1 MADRQRVTFI
11 AMEFL
16 AVLLF
21 LGLLSAFIW
30 VLVRLLSISG
40 LERRIA
46 DLENEVRRLKG
57 TATPQVRPDRTAV
70 PTALPHAPT
79 ESLTA
84 SGPSAA
90 PPSPPTPQA
99 PPTVVQA
106 PAPVAQSPVTPQP
119 PPVSVPTRNPELP
132 PAPPV
137 MPAPPA
143 ALPGS
148 GNGNPWWRNVLGENP
163 VVRIGIVVFLL
174 GVSFLVRLAAQAGL
188 LPPEI
193 RLGASTL
200 AGMGL
205 LVLGWRFRTSRPHF
219 ALPLQGGAIGTL
231 FLVVFAAF
239 RLYGLLPAG
248 AALAVGVALV
258 VATGFLAVLQN
269 ARSLAFFALA
279 SGFAAP
285 LLLSSGSGNYIGLFT
300 YYALLDAAV
309 FGIALYRSWRSL
321 HLAAFFATYVLATAW
336 GVLQYRPENLVPCEI
351 FLWVYYALFAGTGFL
366 FATRAYKGLL
376 GYVDGTLTF
385 ALPLATFALQAGLMR
400 HEPLPLA
407 WTAVAL
413 AVHHL
418 VLAFWL
424 WRQLAQGRLPH
435 LKIYAETLAVL
446 GTAFTSLALPL
457 ALSGH
462 TTAIAWAME
471 GTGLLFLG
479 LRQQRRWPLIMGPL
493 LVSLAFIVQLST
505 DPVNLVGTAVLFV
518 ALWLCAWMS
527 DRNGNRPWMVAVLY
541 AGLLLV
547 GVDVSRLLIREN
559 LHWESWTVWTLVV
572 VLAGLLQ
579 IAVAYRLA
587 WKRAVWVLP
596 GILLLWFVKVLADG
610 IMLLD
615 NPLDHA
621 MLANGEWT
629 SHLLLPLLLGFAF
642 YGLVRTRHLPIPLLK
657 VLLAAFC
664 YTLVYLA
671 YVSVL
676 GYGHRLLGDNAGTWP
691 LALATT
697 VPVVVLW
704 MVRFRPK
711 VLEEGTL
718 LPLAAF
724 VALLPFVLLAYAA
737 DMAPLPYV
745 PVLAPADLVAVFAW
759 LGLLKMPA
767 AVWEK
772 AGLSGGRRY
781 VLPALWACLW
791 PLATAARLI
800 HHYGG
805 CEWDVAILW
814 DTRALQATWTLLCT
828 TEALGFMWLATRK
841 NWRPVWMG
849 GAVLLAL
856 TIVKLILVDLSGQGT
871 VARIVSFLGAGAL
884 MVAIGYISPLP
895 PREAS
900 EQKNV

>member
-1 MADRQRVTFI
+1 MVIESIKADPQRVTFI
-11 AMEFL
+11 GMEFL

-46 DLENEVRRLKG
+46 DLENEVRRLQG
-57 TATPQVRPDRTAV
+57 TTMPKVRPESTAES
-70 PTALPHAPT
+70 TARSATTAENISPASIPLP
-79 ESLTA
+79 SV
-84 SGPSAA
+84 
-90 PPSPPTPQA
+90 PSPR
-99 PPTVVQA
+99 
-106 PAPVAQSPVTPQP
+106 VA
-119 PPVSVPTRNPELP
+119 PPVSSPAAPNVTPPSTAAPIWTPDKSLP
-132 PAPPV
+132 PSVIPALPPV
-137 MPAPPA
+137 
-143 ALPGS
+143 LPTCS
-148 GNGNPWWRNVLGENP
+148 NGNPWWRNVLGENP

-205 LVLGWRFRTSRPHF
+205 LVLGWRFRNTRPHF

-258 VATGFLAVLQN
+258 VSTGVLAVLQN

-321 HLAAFFATYVLATAW
+321 HLAAFFATYILATTW

-400 HEPLPLA
+400 HEPLSLA

-418 VLAFWL
+418 ALAFWL
-424 WRQLAQGRLPH
+424 WRQLALGRLPH
-435 LKIYAETLAVL
+435 LRVYAETLAVL

-479 LRQQRRWPLIMGPL
+479 LRQKRRWPLVMGPL
-493 LVSLAFIVQLST
+493 LVSLAFIVQLAT
-505 DPVNLVGTAVLFV
+505 DPVNLVGAAVLFA

-527 DRNGNRPWMVAVLY
+527 DRNGNRPWVVVVLY

-547 GVDVSRLLIREN
+547 GVDAARYLDSHSAN
-559 LHWESWTVWTLVV
+559 WNSWTLWTLVV

-579 IAVAYRLA
+579 FALAHRMA
-587 WKRAVWVLP
+587 WKRAAWILP
-596 GILLLWFVKVLADG
+596 GILLLWMVKVLADG
-610 IMLLD
+610 VELLD
-615 NPLDHA
+615 NPLDHG
-621 MLANGEWT
+621 MIANGEW
-629 SHLLLPLLLGFAF
+629 SIHLLLPLLLGLAF
-642 YGLVRTRHLPIPLLK
+642 WGLVRARNLPMPLLK
-657 VLLAAFC
+657 VLLSVFC
-664 YTLVYLA
+664 YTLVYLVF
-671 YVSVL
+671 VSVL
-676 GYGHRLLGDNAGTWP
+676 GYGYRLVGGNAGTWP
-691 LALATT
+691 LAFASV

-704 MVRFRPK
+704 LVRFRPA
-711 VLEEGTL
+711 VLDESTL

-724 VALLPFVLLAYAA
+724 VALLPIVLLAYAA

-759 LGLLKMPA
+759 MGLLKMPA

-772 AGLSGGRRY
+772 VGLSGGRRY
-781 VLPALWACLW
+781 VLPALWMCLW

-805 CEWDVAILW
+805 AEWDAGVLW
-814 DTRALQATWTLLCT
+814 DTRALQAAWTLLCT
-828 TEALGFMWLATRK
+828 TEALGLMWFATRK

-895 PREAS
+895 PREAA
-900 EQKNV
+900 ERKNA